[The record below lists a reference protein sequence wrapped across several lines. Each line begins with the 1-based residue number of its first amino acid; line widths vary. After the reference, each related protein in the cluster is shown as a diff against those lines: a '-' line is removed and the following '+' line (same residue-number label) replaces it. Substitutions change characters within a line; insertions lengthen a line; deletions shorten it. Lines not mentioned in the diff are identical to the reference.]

1 MIDVLEQ
8 TSTFLV
14 GIDNA
19 DDQTS
24 DTTTWEEIGAKQTF
38 YTLTTWLELENHGFP
53 WKLYQD
59 IHPMISGKH
68 IIVHHLHEE
77 DAAKNSLPT
86 AMVNYISSLS
96 SYFV

>member
-1 MIDVLEQ
+1 MIDVLIQ

-59 IHPMISGKH
+59 IHPMISGEH
-68 IIVHHLHEE
+68 IIVHHLYGE
-77 DAAKNSLPT
+77 DAAKNSPPT
-86 AMVNYISSLS
+86 TVVNYISSLS